1 MTAITLPSPLHFNPV
16 VSPETIPE
24 PLPYW
29 PHGGLLVNHRH
40 LLPNEIDLLV
50 DGEGGFGLAPL
61 RAHVRDCST
70 CRAELDEAR
79 QIADGLEELP
89 HFAPRV
95 GLADR
100 IMAQVP
106 VFVPWHVAARDSFA
120 RWIPEA
126 RPLRVA
132 ALTMGTALA
141 SVLTIAT
148 LWLITQGDLLA
159 LVAGLAGE
167 RVRGLVGD
175 ASRELAAALLGEQFL
190 VLLQQTGM
198 IGAGLAALGFITA
211 AVVAVAGLR
220 ALASSSRPRA

>member
-1 MTAITLPSPLHFNPV
+1 
-16 VSPETIPE
+16 
-24 PLPYW
+24 
-29 PHGGLLVNHRH
+29 VNHRH

-61 RAHVRDCST
+61 RAHVRECHT
-70 CRAELDEAR
+70 CRAEFEEAR
-79 QIADGLEELP
+79 LTAAGLEELP

-100 IMAQVP
+100 VMAQVP
-106 VFVPWHVAARDSFA
+106 LFVPWHVAARDSLV
-120 RWIPEA
+120 RWAPQA

-132 ALTMGTALA
+132 AMTVGTAVA
-141 SVLTIAT
+141 VVLTIGT

-159 LVAGLAGE
+159 LAAGLAGE
-167 RVRGLVGD
+167 RIRGLVGG
-175 ASRELAAALLGEQFL
+175 AARELAAALFGEQFL

-211 AVVAVAGLR
+211 ATVTVMGLR
-220 ALASSSRPRA
+220 ALVSSSRPRA

>member
-1 MTAITLPSPLHFNPV
+1 M
-16 VSPETIPE
+16 
-24 PLPYW
+24 PYW
-29 PHGGLLVNHRH
+29 PTEALLVNHRH

-61 RAHVRDCST
+61 RAHVRECAT
-70 CRAELDEAR
+70 CRSEVDEAL
-79 QIADGLEELP
+79 QVAEGLEELP

-100 IMAQVP
+100 VMAQVP
-106 VFVPWHVAARDSFA
+106 VFVPWHVAARDSLA
-120 RWIPEA
+120 RWAPQA
-126 RPLRVA
+126 RPLRTA
-132 ALTMGTALA
+132 ALTVGTAVA

-148 LWLITQGDLLA
+148 LWLVSQGDLLA
-159 LVAGLAGE
+159 LAAGLAGE

-175 ASRELAAALLGEQFL
+175 AARELAAALFGEQFL

-211 AVVAVAGLR
+211 ATVSVMGLR
-220 ALASSSRPRA
+220 ALASSNRPRA

>member
-1 MTAITLPSPLHFNPV
+1 M
-16 VSPETIPE
+16 
-24 PLPYW
+24 PYW
-29 PHGGLLVNHRH
+29 AHGGLLVNHRH

-61 RAHVRDCST
+61 RAHVRECAT
-70 CRAELDEAR
+70 CRAEFDEAR

-89 HFAPRV
+89 HFAPSV

-100 IMAQVP
+100 VMAQVP
-106 VFVPWHVAARDSFA
+106 VFIPWHVAARDSLA
-120 RWIPEA
+120 RWAPQA

-132 ALTMGTALA
+132 ALTIGTAVA

-159 LVAGLAGE
+159 LTAGLAGE
-167 RVRGLVGD
+167 RIRALVGD
-175 ASRELAAALLGEQFL
+175 ASRELAAALFGEQFL

-211 AVVAVAGLR
+211 AAVAVMGLR
-220 ALASSSRPRA
+220 ALASSSRPRG

>member
-1 MTAITLPSPLHFNPV
+1 
-16 VSPETIPE
+16 
-24 PLPYW
+24 
-29 PHGGLLVNHRH
+29 VNHRH

-61 RAHVRDCST
+61 RAHVRECAT
-70 CRAELDEAR
+70 CRTELEEAR
-79 QIADGLEELP
+79 RIADGLEELP

-100 IMAQVP
+100 VMTQVL
-106 VFVPWHVAARDSFA
+106 VFIPWHVAARDSLA

-132 ALTMGTALA
+132 ALTVGTAVA

-148 LWLITQGDLLA
+148 LWLATQGDLLA
-159 LVAGLAGE
+159 LAAGLAGE
-167 RVRGLVGD
+167 RVRALVGD
-175 ASRELAAALLGEQFL
+175 ASRELAAALFGEQFL

-198 IGAGLAALGFITA
+198 FGASLAALGFVTA
-211 AVVAVAGLR
+211 ATVAVMGLR

>member
-1 MTAITLPSPLHFNPV
+1 
-16 VSPETIPE
+16 
-24 PLPYW
+24 
-29 PHGGLLVNHRH
+29 VNHRH

-61 RAHVRDCST
+61 RAHVRECAT
-70 CRAELDEAR
+70 CRAELEVAR

-100 IMAQVP
+100 VMAQVP
-106 VFVPWHVAARDSFA
+106 VFVPWHVAARDSLA
-120 RWIPEA
+120 RWAPRA

-132 ALTMGTALA
+132 ALTVGTAVA

-148 LWLITQGDLLA
+148 LWLLTQGDLLA
-159 LVAGLAGE
+159 LAAGLAGE
-167 RVRGLVGD
+167 RVRRLVGD
-175 ASRELAAALLGEQFL
+175 GARELAAALFGEQFL

-198 IGAGLAALGFITA
+198 IGAGLAAFGFVAAAVA
-211 AVVAVAGLR
+211 AVVGLR

>member
-1 MTAITLPSPLHFNPV
+1 M
-16 VSPETIPE
+16 
-24 PLPYW
+24 
-29 PHGGLLVNHRH
+29 NHRH

-50 DGEGGFGLAPL
+50 DGEEGFGLAPL
-61 RAHVRDCST
+61 RAHVRECAT
-70 CRAELDEAR
+70 CRAELEVAR

-100 IMAQVP
+100 VMAQVP
-106 VFVPWHVAARDSFA
+106 VFVPWHVAARDSLA
-120 RWIPEA
+120 RWAPQA

-132 ALTMGTALA
+132 ALTVGTAVA

-148 LWLITQGDLLA
+148 LWLLTQGDLLA
-159 LVAGLAGE
+159 LAAGLAGE
-167 RVRGLVGD
+167 RVRRLVGD
-175 ASRELAAALLGEQFL
+175 GARELAAALFGEQFL

-198 IGAGLAALGFITA
+198 IGAGLAAFGFVAAAVA
-211 AVVAVAGLR
+211 AVVGLR

>member
-1 MTAITLPSPLHFNPV
+1 M
-16 VSPETIPE
+16 
-24 PLPYW
+24 
-29 PHGGLLVNHRH
+29 NHRH

-61 RAHVRDCST
+61 RAHVRECLT
-70 CRAELDEAR
+70 CRAELEEAR

-100 IMAQVP
+100 VMAQVP
-106 VFVPWHVAARDSFA
+106 VFVPWHVAARDSLA
-120 RWIPEA
+120 RWAPQA

-132 ALTMGTALA
+132 VLSVGTAVA

-148 LWLITQGDLLA
+148 LWLATQGDLLA
-159 LVAGLAGE
+159 LAAGLAGE
-167 RVRGLVGD
+167 RVRSLVGG
-175 ASRELAAALLGEQFL
+175 AARELAAALFGEQFL

-211 AVVAVAGLR
+211 AAVTVMGLR
-220 ALASSSRPRA
+220 ALASSSRPRV